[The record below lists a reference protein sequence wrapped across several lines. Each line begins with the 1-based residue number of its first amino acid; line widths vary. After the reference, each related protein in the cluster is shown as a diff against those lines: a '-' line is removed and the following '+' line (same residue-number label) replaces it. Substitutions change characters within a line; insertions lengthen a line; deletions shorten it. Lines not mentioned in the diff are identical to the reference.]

1 MEPYLPLIWFAMIA
15 FAVFMYV
22 LLDGFVLGIG
32 ILFPRFRSEEER
44 DVMMMSVA
52 PIWDGNE
59 TWLVLGGASLFG
71 AFPLAYAVVLSALYL
86 PLLVMLI
93 ALVFRGVAFEFRFKT
108 KRGRRPWS
116 AAFAFGSIAATFAQ
130 GVVLGAFVEGFPLEG
145 RQYVG
150 GMFGWLSPFSLF
162 TGAALIAGYGLL
174 GATWLLI
181 KTEGALRRR
190 AQRTSLRL
198 LLAVIGFIAAI
209 SLWVPFLEE
218 DIARRWFSLPN
229 FLYLAPVPFLVGVAA
244 LVLRRAVQSGREILP
259 FLMAFALF
267 ALSYAGLAIS
277 LWPNIVP
284 HEISYQEAAA
294 PPASQAFL
302 LTGTLIVLPAV
313 LAYTAYAYWVFRGKV
328 RGLTD
333 YT

>member
-1 MEPYLPLIWFAMIA
+1 MEQHLPLIWFAVIA
-15 FAVFMYV
+15 FAIFMYV

-32 ILFPRFRSEEER
+32 ILFPRYRSEEQR
-44 DVMMMSVA
+44 DIMMMSVA

-108 KRGRRPWS
+108 KRGRRAWS
-116 AAFAFGSIAATFAQ
+116 VAFASGSIAATFAQ

-181 KTEGALRRR
+181 KTEGALRQR
-190 AQRTSLRL
+190 AERASLRL
-198 LLAVIGFIAAI
+198 LLAVIGFIVAI
-209 SLWVPFLEE
+209 SVWVPFLEE

-229 FLYLAPVPFLVGVAA
+229 FFYLAPVPFLVGVAG
-244 LVLRRAVQSGREILP
+244 LVLRRAVQSGRAILP

-267 ALSYAGLAIS
+267 ALCYAGLAIS

-294 PPASQAFL
+294 PPESQAFL

-313 LAYTAYAYWVFRGKV
+313 IAYTAYTYWIFRGKV
-328 RGLTD
+328 RRLSG
-333 YT
+333 Y

>member
-1 MEPYLPLIWFAMIA
+1 MEQYLPLIWFAVIA

-116 AAFAFGSIAATFAQ
+116 VAFAFGSIAATFAQ
-130 GVVLGAFVEGFPLEG
+130 GVVLGAFVEGFPIEG

-162 TGAALIAGYGLL
+162 TGAALIGGYGLL

-181 KTEGALRRR
+181 KTEGALRQR
-190 AQRTSLRL
+190 AQRASLRL

-209 SLWVPFLEE
+209 SVWVPLLEE

-229 FLYLAPVPFLVGVAA
+229 FLYLAPVPFLVGVAG
-244 LVLRRAVQSGREILP
+244 LVLRRAVQSGREVLP

-294 PPASQAFL
+294 PPTSQAFL
-302 LTGTLIVLPAV
+302 LAGTLIVLPAV
-313 LAYTAYAYWVFRGKV
+313 LAYTAYSYWVFRGKV
-328 RGLTD
+328 RGLSG
-333 YT
+333 YS